1 MSHKEEFIEKQVNRV
16 LLLKLS
22 IVEQVTM
29 IKKHWNDANYNL
41 NGIQVF
47 YEALLVEG
55 TCSILSAFYILV
67 LLINFGA
74 ATLLSFKL
82 SVCIKPLVHTDQ

>member
-1 MSHKEEFIEKQVNRV
+1 
-16 LLLKLS
+16 
-22 IVEQVTM
+22 M

-41 NGIQVF
+41 NGIQFF

-67 LLINFGA
+67 LLIILGQLHCSSLNLVFISNLLYTQINEFG
-74 ATLLSFKL
+74 LF
-82 SVCIKPLVHTDQ
+82 

>member
-1 MSHKEEFIEKQVNRV
+1 
-16 LLLKLS
+16 
-22 IVEQVTM
+22 M

-41 NGIQVF
+41 NGVQFF

-74 ATLLSFKL
+74 ATLLFFKL
-82 SVCIKPLVHTDQ
+82 SVYIKPLVHTDQ